1 MTVLNSS
8 ICVQILLLLSTACNI
23 LYNVQSVMSFYRV
36 FLVMNADE
44 SLKEGR
50 EKWYE
55 DIYLVLRVSLWTS
68 VLARGTNN
76 HAKVS
81 VFKFMFTK

>member
-1 MTVLNSS
+1 
-8 ICVQILLLLSTACNI
+8 
-23 LYNVQSVMSFYRV
+23 
-36 FLVMNADE
+36 MNADE

-76 HAKVS
+76 HANVS

>member
-23 LYNVQSVMSFYRV
+23 LYNVQISVMSFYRV

-44 SLKEGR
+44 SLKECR
-50 EKWYE
+50 EKNGMKT
-55 DIYLVLRVSLWTS
+55 YLVLRVSLRTS
-68 VLARGTNN
+68 VLANN

-81 VFKFMFTK
+81 VLKFMFTK